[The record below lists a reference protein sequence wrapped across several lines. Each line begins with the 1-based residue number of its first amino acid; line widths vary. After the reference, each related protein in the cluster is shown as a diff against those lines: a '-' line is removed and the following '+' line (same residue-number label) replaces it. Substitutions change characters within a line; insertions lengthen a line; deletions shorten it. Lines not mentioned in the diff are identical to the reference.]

1 MGTEVATMVL
11 RGAGVVACLL
21 VALASGA
28 NPDGEQAIAQSINEA
43 IDAQM
48 QDAAAAGKGQ
58 AATAMADLAEYTHGT
73 KSHRWEKR
81 AIAAIRGMSQTKMAV
96 SDLSDTEL
104 KFAKDTE
111 EAKDIMDQTAQAASL
126 DEKQRKQEEAAS
138 IKAQLAKAQETLT
151 RATHESEELGES
163 DDDDDDSSD
172 IDTHTEE
179 DPSDRGP
186 MDGGVFLLED
196 DENDTDD
203 DHDDFEP
210 ALSGG
215 TSMEVAQDVQ
225 SAILQQTNLQ
235 LNKVQAQTD
244 SEVESG
250 LASLTE
256 DTENA
261 QAAIQEMK
269 ARLKTPQVN
278 MVDVRKEGHEEAE
291 EDAHED
297 NDLGSSQA
305 ASEDA
310 HEKAKASKEVAKE
323 LEQAQAKLLQAQS
336 GLDNAH

>member
-1 MGTEVATMVL
+1 MG
-11 RGAGVVACLL
+11 
-21 VALASGA
+21 
-28 NPDGEQAIAQSINEA
+28 
-43 IDAQM
+43 
-48 QDAAAAGKGQ
+48 
-58 AATAMADLAEYTHGT
+58 
-73 KSHRWEKR
+73 
-81 AIAAIRGMSQTKMAV
+81 
-96 SDLSDTEL
+96 
-104 KFAKDTE
+104 
-111 EAKDIMDQTAQAASL
+111 
-126 DEKQRKQEEAAS
+126 
-138 IKAQLAKAQETLT
+138 
-151 RATHESEELGES
+151 
-163 DDDDDDSSD
+163 
-172 IDTHTEE
+172 EE

-203 DHDDFEP
+203 AHDDFEP

-215 TSMEVAQDVQ
+215 TGMEVAQDVQ

-244 SEVESG
+244 GEVESG

-323 LEQAQAKLLQAQS
+323 LQQAQAKLLQAQS
-336 GLDNAH
+336 GLDDAH

>member
-58 AATAMADLAEYTHGT
+58 AASAMADLAEYTHGT

-151 RATHESEELGES
+151 RATHEREELGES
-163 DDDDDDSSD
+163 
-172 IDTHTEE
+172 
-179 DPSDRGP
+179 
-186 MDGGVFLLED
+186 
-196 DENDTDD
+196 DD

-278 MVDVRKEGHEEAE
+278 MVDVRKQGHEEAE

-297 NDLGSSQA
+297 DDLGSSQA

-336 GLDNAH
+336 GLDDAH

>member
-1 MGTEVATMVL
+1 MGTEGATMVL

-28 NPDGEQAIAQSINEA
+28 NPDGEQAITQSINEA

-138 IKAQLAKAQETLT
+138 IKVQLAKAQETLT

-163 DDDDDDSSD
+163 D
-172 IDTHTEE
+172 
-179 DPSDRGP
+179 
-186 MDGGVFLLED
+186 D

-278 MVDVRKEGHEEAE
+278 MVDVRKQGHEEAE

>member
-1 MGTEVATMVL
+1 MLL

-21 VALASGA
+21 VALALGA
-28 NPDGEQAIAQSINEA
+28 NPDGEQDIAQSINEA

-48 QDAAAAGKGQ
+48 QDAAAAGEGK
-58 AATAMADLAEYTHGT
+58 AASAMADLAEYTHGT
-73 KSHRWEKR
+73 KSHQWEKR
-81 AIAAIRGMSQTKMAV
+81 AIAAIRGMSQAKMAV

-104 KFAKDTE
+104 KFARDSE

-126 DEKQRKQEEAAS
+126 DQKQQKQEEAAS

-151 RATHESEELGES
+151 RAAHENNQLAES
-163 DDDDDDSSD
+163 DDVDD
-172 IDTHTEE
+172 IDTHTEQ

-196 DENDTDD
+196 DEKDADD
-203 DHDDFEP
+203 DDQDDFEP

-215 TSMEVAQDVQ
+215 TNMEVAQDVQ

-235 LNKVQAQTD
+235 LNKVQDQAD
-244 SEVESG
+244 NEVETG
-250 LASLTE
+250 LKSLTE

-269 ARLKTPQVN
+269 ARFKTPEVN
-278 MVDVRKEGHEEAE
+278 MVDARMQGHKEAE

-297 NDLGSSQA
+297 VDLGSSQA
-305 ASEDA
+305 ASDDA
-310 HEKAKASKEVAKE
+310 HQKAKASKEVAKE
-323 LEQAQAKLLQAQS
+323 LERAQAKLLQAQS
-336 GLDNAH
+336 GLDAH